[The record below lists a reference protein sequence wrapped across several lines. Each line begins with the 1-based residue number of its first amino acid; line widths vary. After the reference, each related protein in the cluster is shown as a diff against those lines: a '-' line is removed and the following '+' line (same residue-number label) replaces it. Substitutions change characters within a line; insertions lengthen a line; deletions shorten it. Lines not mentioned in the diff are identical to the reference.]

1 MIKFNPF
8 PKLETERLILRQLD
22 IQDENEIFQLRSDG
36 RVQEFLDRPKAN
48 TIEDAK
54 RFIEKIIKGIN
65 GNECLYWAIT
75 MKNEKKLI
83 GTICLWSFSL
93 EKNSAE
99 IGYELLPDFQG
110 KGFMQEAIKEIVHY
124 GFNVLKLDSID
135 AYTHPRNIK
144 SIKLAER
151 FGFVYN
157 GATENEVIYSLK
169 RNK

>member
-1 MIKFNPF
+1 MMKFIPF

-22 IQDENEIFQLRSDG
+22 IQDENEIFQLRSDD
-36 RVQEFLDRPKAN
+36 RIQEFLDRPKAN

-75 MKNEKKLI
+75 IKNEKKLI

-124 GFNVLKLDSID
+124 GFNVLKLDTIE
-135 AYTHPRNIK
+135 AYTHPNNIK
-144 SIKLAER
+144 SIKSAEQN
-151 FGFVYN
+151 GFVFN
-157 GATENEVIYSLK
+157 KSSENEVVYTI